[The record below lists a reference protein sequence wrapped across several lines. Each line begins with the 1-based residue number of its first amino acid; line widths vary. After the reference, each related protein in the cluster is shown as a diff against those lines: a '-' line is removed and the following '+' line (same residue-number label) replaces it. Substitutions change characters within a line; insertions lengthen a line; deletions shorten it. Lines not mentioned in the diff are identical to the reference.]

1 MKVALICLLLVAVA
15 YGRFPRYYE
24 FDDLPND
31 LAERYDDWENIPVRI
46 GDKEFSFGSIW
57 SGIKS
62 VAKKALPIVKAVA
75 PVALGAM
82 GKKK

>member
-46 GDKEFSFGSIW
+46 GDKEFSFGSIF
-57 SGIKS
+57 KKVLP
-62 VAKKALPIVKAVA
+62 VAKFVA
-75 PVALGAM
+75 PYALKAI